1 VPLPGLMG
9 QMKSV
14 MNSMAEDGLMQIS
27 PANVSAL
34 FSPADLSN
42 PYSFLAA
49 LQARFL
55 NTELKPQRL
64 ASFNDFLKS
73 RSPIEETDI
82 RKAIR
87 LIMCTPEYQLT

>member
-9 QMKSV
+9 QMRGL
-14 MNSMAEDGLMQIS
+14 MNSMNEDGLMEIA
-27 PANVSAL
+27 PADVTSL
-34 FSPADLSN
+34 FSPMDLSN
-42 PYSFLAA
+42 PYSFLDA

-55 NTELKPQRL
+55 NAELKPQRL
-64 ASFNDFLKS
+64 ASFTDFLKS

-82 RKAIR
+82 RKSIR